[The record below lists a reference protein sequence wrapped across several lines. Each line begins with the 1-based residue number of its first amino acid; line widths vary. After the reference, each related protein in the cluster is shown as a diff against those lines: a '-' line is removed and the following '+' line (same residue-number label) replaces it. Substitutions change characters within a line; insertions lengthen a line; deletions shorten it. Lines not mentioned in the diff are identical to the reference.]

1 MASDS
6 TVPQDSKTAS
16 QNTHR
21 GISSGYIESQ
31 LEKTSGEVRLVEISI
46 AILTLCLTVLGY
58 VLVLGVLEHWFFSS
72 GLSVAT
78 RTLLLIGLLTV
89 LVLYARRRLFPYV
102 RYKISL
108 AYAAHTI
115 EQSEPRLKNSLL
127 NFLFLRRQQKGVPD
141 VVFRG
146 LEQQAATGL
155 SRVSLDLSIERQ
167 RLTQLGIAL
176 IAIILFGAV
185 YTILSPKSLAPE
197 VGRMLFPWADID
209 AATRVSISDVEPGSQ
224 NVALRSNVRISAIVR
239 GLRENEPVN
248 LIFSSAGGG
257 AVDQQLPMDAGSVR
271 DRYERQITET
281 NTGMV
286 NDLTYHIEAGDAVSK
301 EYELKVMPAPSFQV
315 KSVEYQYPPY
325 TGLESRTVIG
335 MGDLRAIEGTRV
347 TIRAESTDEIAV
359 ATLQLQ
365 PEIDAEK
372 SVSRRMKVT
381 GNQASSQ
388 FALRRRLIAGDSVPE
403 YASYFL
409 SLKTASGETNP
420 NQVRHQ
426 ISILRDEPPLVDI
439 LDPQESTLEVRED
452 EALTFEV
459 RGRDPDFRL
468 TELWLVGYQ
477 GNRERFTIDLLGR
490 SKRAGEPLRAVH
502 RKSTRFVPRDWNLKA
517 GETVSV
523 FAVAMDNKQPAAN
536 RTETSS
542 VQVRILPPLPG
553 SESSKSK
560 ASDDQNQDQGGSPVT
575 EQAESAQSQQGQS
588 GKAESEQEK
597 GESGEQEGGD
607 SGSDGTG
614 NGAGQEQAQDSESN
628 SESNSESGGSTG
640 ASNTNAGE
648 DSGEESSDTQSGQ
661 GKSEPQEN
669 SSGTESDSSEGGAN
683 GEANTTSSTESA
695 DSSSDPQEASQDSPS
710 GSSQSNQNASQA
722 PGSDPR
728 TPPSDQP
735 SPDGSQTGEASAA
748 GETENSKVDNDG
760 DAFEQL
766 NEIIQQKS
774 KGDGRSSENSSAD
787 SQSSQSKSTGSEQ
800 NQTTSQKSPSEDS
813 SEPTSSSTPQNSPS
827 PAQPE
832 QDSGTNAT
840 GQTAESDPE
849 RPRDGTG
856 KRDRISDYSDSND
869 NAAEQA
875 EQASDA
881 GAQAS
886 RDEKGGGTGNDGD
899 QPPPPGEGLGQDR
912 RKSGTS
918 QQDSQQEEE
927 PADGGISERDSD
939 SAQGQEGS
947 RNGKGQE
954 GGGQQSQQQG
964 EGAAGANTPS
974 DAGKGASGEPGQ
986 GESGSE
992 QGTNPQS
999 TQSEQLT
1006 GEPGTDSGE
1015 GSSQQ
1020 PANQAAEETR
1030 EGTGGSASNTLS
1042 TKPDQGT
1049 PPGEGGGGIGSEEPK
1064 NYDGLTE
1071 PGADTANLEY
1081 ANQTT
1086 DLVLDYL
1093 EQQLDAGGVDEE
1105 LKERFGWTDQDFAE
1119 FVQRYRTMKNKTQ
1132 LSGSDGAKAKTDW
1145 NNVLRSLGLTP
1156 PQRGDRTSATSVK
1169 RTSGLRESGRSRPPQ
1184 EDQDRFDAFRRD
1196 VLGR

>member
-1 MASDS
+1 
-6 TVPQDSKTAS
+6 
-16 QNTHR
+16 
-21 GISSGYIESQ
+21 
-31 LEKTSGEVRLVEISI
+31 
-46 AILTLCLTVLGY
+46 
-58 VLVLGVLEHWFFSS
+58 
-72 GLSVAT
+72 
-78 RTLLLIGLLTV
+78 
-89 LVLYARRRLFPYV
+89 
-102 RYKISL
+102 
-108 AYAAHTI
+108 
-115 EQSEPRLKNSLL
+115 
-127 NFLFLRRQQKGVPD
+127 
-141 VVFRG
+141 
-146 LEQQAATGL
+146 
-155 SRVSLDLSIERQ
+155 
-167 RLTQLGIAL
+167 
-176 IAIILFGAV
+176 
-185 YTILSPKSLAPE
+185 
-197 VGRMLFPWADID
+197 
-209 AATRVSISDVEPGSQ
+209 
-224 NVALRSNVRISAIVR
+224 
-239 GLRENEPVN
+239 
-248 LIFSSAGGG
+248 
-257 AVDQQLPMDAGSVR
+257 AVDQQLPMGAGSVR
-271 DRYERQITET
+271 DRYDRQITET

-286 NDLTYHIEAGDAVSK
+286 TDLTYHIEAGDAVSK
-301 EYELKVMPAPSFQV
+301 EYQLKVMPAPSFQV
-315 KSVEYQYPPY
+315 KRVEYQYPPY
-325 TGLESRTVIG
+325 TGLESRTVVG
-335 MGDLRAIEGTRV
+335 TGDLRAIEGTRV
-347 TIRAESTDEIAV
+347 TIHAESTDEIAV

-365 PEIDAEK
+365 PEIGAEK
-372 SVSRRMKVT
+372 SVSRRMNVT

-388 FALRRRLIAGDSVPE
+388 FALRRRPIAGDSIPQYV
-403 YASYFL
+403 SYFL

-452 EALTFEV
+452 DALTFEV

-468 TELWLVGYQ
+468 MELWLVGHQ
-477 GNRERFTIDLLGR
+477 GNRERFKIDLLGR

-502 RKSTRFVPRDWNLKA
+502 RKSTQFVPRDWNLRA

-542 VQVRILPPLPG
+542 VEVRILPPLPG
-553 SESSKSK
+553 SESSKSN
-560 ASDDQNQDQGGSPVT
+560 ASDDQNQDQGGPPDT
-575 EQAESAQSQQGQS
+575 EQAESAQSQEGQS

-614 NGAGQEQAQDSESN
+614 NAAGQEQTQDGESN
-628 SESNSESGGSTG
+628 SESNGESGGSTG
-640 ASNTNAGE
+640 ASKTSAGE
-648 DSGEESSDTQSGQ
+648 NSGEGSSDAQGGQ

-669 SSGTESDSSEGGAN
+669 SSGAGSDSSQRGAN
-683 GEANTTSSTESA
+683 SETNTPSSTESSTESA
-695 DSSSDPQEASQDSPS
+695 DNSSEPQEASQDSTS
-710 GSSQSNQNASQA
+710 GSSQANQNADQA

-735 SPDGSQTGEASAA
+735 PSEGSQTGEGSEA
-748 GETENSKVDNDG
+748 GDTENSKVDNDG

-787 SQSSQSKSTGSEQ
+787 PQSSQSKSTGSEQ
-800 NQTTSQKSPSEDS
+800 NQTTSQESPSDES
-813 SEPTSSSTPQNSPS
+813 SNSTPSSTPQKPS
-827 PAQPE
+827 EQAQPE
-832 QDSGTNAT
+832 QDSGTNAE
-840 GQTAESDPE
+840 GQTADSDTE

-856 KRDRISDYSDSND
+856 QRDRISDSSDSND
-869 NAAEQA
+869 NSAEQA

-881 GAQAS
+881 GAESS
-886 RDEKGGGTGNDGD
+886 RDEKGGGTGNNGD

-912 RKSGTS
+912 RKSGTP
-918 QQDSQQEEE
+918 QQDSQQREE

-992 QGTNPQS
+992 QGSNPQS
-999 TQSEQLT
+999 TQSEQPT
-1006 GEPGTDSGE
+1006 GEPGNDSGE

-1030 EGTGGSASNTLS
+1030 EGTVGSSSNTPS

-1049 PPGEGGGGIGSEEPK
+1049 PPGEGGGGVGSEEPE
-1064 NYDGLTE
+1064 NYNGLTE

-1105 LKERFGWTDQDFAE
+1105 LKKRFGWTDRDFAE
-1119 FVQRYRTMKNKTQ
+1119 FVQRYRKMKNKTQ

-1156 PQRGDRTSATSVK
+1156 PQRGDRTSATPAK
-1169 RTSGLRESGRSRPPQ
+1169 RTSGLRESGRSRPPR